1 MVYGVDSVDVLIK
14 CDLFLIITDI
24 IWPQRNSLTLPLHS
38 QMNTHWFTRSGQ
50 IISLMFESRCSHLKF
65 RYFTCPNQE
74 VPRLI
79 SSYSLYISS
88 KKTSYLEW
96 WFLQLSDVAEIN
108 VGEKSVKM
116 FSYVFEI
123 LSLCLVFYSMHQSLS
138 FSTASTYFHS
148 C

>member
-1 MVYGVDSVDVLIK
+1 MDVLIK

-24 IWPQRNSLTLPLHS
+24 IWPQRDSLTLPLHS

-50 IISLMFESRCSHLKF
+50 IISLMFESRCSHLKY

-88 KKTSYLEW
+88 KKLHTWSGDFCSYQM
-96 WFLQLSDVAEIN
+96 LQ
-108 VGEKSVKM
+108 KSMLGKNLLKCFHM
-116 FSYVFEI
+116 FSRFWVFV
-123 LSLCLVFYSMHQSLS
+123 LYSIVWINHWASPPPVLACTVAS
-138 FSTASTYFHS
+138 FTLI
-148 C
+148 